1 MSPLFA
7 GHTMGTPGVDVFGA
21 IDIIAEAGMDGIE
34 FRSAADGVIHEA
46 SFTPELGAKVL
57 DYAKQAGLEICSVC
71 PYYQDYVGAREETI
85 AGVKLAI
92 DMAAALECPIVRIS
106 GGRDKNEGVTP
117 EQARGI
123 LADAL
128 KEVGDYA
135 ADHGVT
141 GAIETHVGTL
151 CYTSAETLDV
161 IQRVNHPAV
170 RVCLDWAFI
179 AQTGQDTV
187 ETCFERLAPHIVHVH
202 AKDFAGRGPDDK
214 AGRQTILGEGDLGW
228 PEVIRKLVESG
239 YEGYLSDEFE
249 KHWKR
254 ELPEPEDWFPRSRAA
269 MARLVV
275 EAKERG

>member
-1 MSPLFA
+1 
-7 GHTMGTPGVDVFGA
+7 MGTPGVDVFQA
-21 IDIIAEAGMDGIE
+21 IDIVAEAGMGGIE
-34 FRSAADGVIHEA
+34 FRSAADGVIHEV
-46 SFTPELGAKVL
+46 SFTPDLGARVL

-71 PYYQDYVGAREETI
+71 PYCQDYIGARDATI

-92 DMAAALECPIVRIS
+92 DMAAALECPVVRIS
-106 GGRDKNEGVTP
+106 GGRDKNEGLTAA
-117 EQARGI
+117 QARGV
-123 LADAL
+123 LSEAL

-161 IQRVNHPAV
+161 IERTGHPAI

-179 AQTGQDTV
+179 AQAGQDTV
-187 ETCFERLAPHIVHVH
+187 ETCFERLAPFIVHVH

-228 PEVIRKLVESG
+228 PAVIRKLVEIG
-239 YEGYLSDEFE
+239 YHGFLSDEFE

-269 MARLVV
+269 MARLV
-275 EAKERG
+275 ADATL